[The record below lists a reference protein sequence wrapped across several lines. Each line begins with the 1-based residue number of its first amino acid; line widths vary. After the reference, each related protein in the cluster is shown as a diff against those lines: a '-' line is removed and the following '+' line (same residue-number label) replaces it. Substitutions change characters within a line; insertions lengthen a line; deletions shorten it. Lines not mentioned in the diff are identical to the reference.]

1 MPDNMLQLMENWDG
15 YSSGNRALSA
25 RQTENVGMLV
35 KLIVNEGG
43 LTEQQRHLA
52 LEEASGVPDFPLMFA
67 SVLNKE
73 LIPAYLDTPPVLEA
87 VTHRGRPL
95 PDFSQAT
102 RHRVD
107 GIDEPLNEVAA
118 GGPYVER
125 DASEKQF
132 TIQLKKYGNTFG
144 LLWEA
149 WLRDGADLGAFRDI
163 GQRQARAVRRTRE
176 FLVASEIVDANGPHA
191 SLVGTNVGNQ
201 SALAVTT
208 LTIVNLETAMTE
220 LESYSP
226 TYATDLPIAN
236 AAKFLV
242 VGNPQRLNAQSILS
256 STNIQWTDGGTAAIT
271 ANRTNNVVAQE
282 GLTLISSPW
291 INKIATSKPLSWM
304 LFADPRDIVGVE
316 TAVLRGHENP
326 ELWMKSPNAVAA
338 GGAAVSP
345 FMGDFDRDEIMWR
358 VRDAYAAARRDVLA
372 VWGSTGAGS

>member
-1 MPDNMLQLMENWDG
+1 MPDNMLELMENWDG
-15 YSSGNRALSA
+15 YTSGNRALSA
-25 RQTENVGMLV
+25 RQEQEMARFVGLV
-35 KLIVNEGG
+35 MNEGG
-43 LTEQQRHLA
+43 LTTRQRSLA
-52 LEEASGVPDFPLMFA
+52 LEEAAGLPDFPLMFA

-95 PDFSQAT
+95 PDFSTAE
-102 RHRVD
+102 RYRID
-107 GIDEPLNEVAA
+107 GIDEPLNEVAES
-118 GGPYVER
+118 GPYVEK
-125 DASEKQF
+125 DADEIKF
-132 TIQLKKYGNTFG
+132 TIQLQKYGNTFA
-144 LLWEA
+144 LSWEA

-163 GQRQARAVRRTRE
+163 GQRQARAARRTRE
-176 FLVASEIVDANGPHA
+176 FLIASQIVDANGPHA

-201 SALAVTT
+201 ASLAVTT
-208 LTIVNLETAMTE
+208 LTIANLETAMTE

-226 TYATDLPIAN
+226 AYNTSLPIAN

-256 STNIQWTDGGTAAIT
+256 STTIQWTDGGTAAT
-271 ANRTNNVVAQE
+271 VGHRTNNVVAQE

-304 LFADPRDIVGVE
+304 LFADPRDLVGVE